1 MCPADGVEVVRPVVE
16 RVLTVLRERPS
27 GLISDIDGTLSR
39 IVERPEEAYVS
50 DRARSALTR
59 LRNRLDLVGVIT
71 ARPKDVAR
79 KRVGVEG
86 LEYVGSYALR
96 SGPSDEGANL
106 EAARELVPS
115 ILARFPGATF
125 EEKGISFAL
134 HYRGC
139 EEPERVRGE
148 LLELIYPA
156 ALASGGKVLEGKR
169 VLEIVPA
176 SLPDKGTAFS
186 ILTLERGITGAIF
199 LGDDLSDVAVFHEIR
214 RRREQGLPGA
224 AIGVKDGET
233 EAAVIAAADLT
244 LAGVDA
250 VEEFLELLADELEN
264 GGRL

>member
-1 MCPADGVEVVRPVVE
+1 MRPNEGDDLVGPVVQ
-16 RVLTVLRERPS
+16 RALTVLRERPS

-39 IVERPEEAYVS
+39 IAERPDEAYVS

-71 ARPKDVAR
+71 ARPKDVAQQMVR
-79 KRVGVEG
+79 VEG
-86 LEYVGSYALR
+86 LEYIGSYALR
-96 SGPSDEGANL
+96 TGPSDEGANL
-106 EAARELVPS
+106 TAAREIVPS
-115 ILARFPGATF
+115 ILMRFPGVNF

-139 EEPERVRGE
+139 EEPERVRAG

-156 ALASGGKVLEGKR
+156 TKTAGGKILEGKR

-186 ILTLERGITGAIF
+186 ILMLEHGITGAIF
-199 LGDDLSDVAVFHEIR
+199 MGDDHSDIAVFQEIHR
-214 RRREQGLPGA
+214 RRQQGLPGL
-224 AIGVKDGET
+224 GVGVVDEET
-233 EAAVIAAADLT
+233 EGALFATADQT

-250 VEEFLELLADELEN
+250 VEEFLERLAGAMEN
-264 GGRL
+264 GGTL